1 MPPIPLRTLP
11 LLAPLV
17 LLAACGPKASDQP
30 AEPAADTTPA
40 AVSTEW
46 TAENPTEPAVPV
58 TLPTTHVTNVPA
70 STAPVQ

>member
-1 MPPIPLRTLP
+1 MLPISLRTLP
-11 LLAPLV
+11 LLAPLA

-30 AEPAADTTPA
+30 AEPTADATPA

-58 TLPTTHVTNVPA
+58 TLPTTRVTNVPA
-70 STAPVQ
+70 TTAPTQ